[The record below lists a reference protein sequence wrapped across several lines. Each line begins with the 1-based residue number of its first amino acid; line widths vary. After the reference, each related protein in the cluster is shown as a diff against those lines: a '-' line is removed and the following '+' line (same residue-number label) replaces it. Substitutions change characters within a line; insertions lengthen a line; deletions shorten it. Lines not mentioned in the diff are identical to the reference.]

1 MWGGFYASGIKEY
14 RTLKLIHCDLA
25 LKQLYVII
33 DIVLRAKWKEEK
45 LFCSLKQ
52 ECTSIVFLFFL
63 YQSYTAEK
71 AYIATQG
78 KKNKNFYY
86 YLNVITFIII
96 LM

>member
-14 RTLKLIHCDLA
+14 QTLKLIHCDLD

-33 DIVLRAKWKEEK
+33 DMVLRAKWKEEK

-52 ECTSIVFLFFL
+52 ECTSIVFFFL

-78 KKNKNFYY
+78 IKKQEF
-86 YLNVITFIII
+86 L
-96 LM
+96 LLS